1 MSDFAHLTAGVSIP
15 VDGGGLLTSWF
26 NLDLQPSIAANGE
39 DVVFNNGS
47 AANAAPANGQAQ
59 ESGMKEGMTSPA
71 TASRQAVKALAHSYR
86 LVQSSVKPRRL
97 LRPHPKTMTSVRQ
110 LSGPKLSCVRLA

>member
-1 MSDFAHLTAGVSIP
+1 MSDLAYLTPGVSIP

-47 AANAAPANGQAQ
+47 SANAAPANGQAQ

-71 TASRQAVKALAHSYR
+71 TASRQAVKASAQSYR
-86 LVQSSVKPRRL
+86 LARSSVKPRQL
-97 LRPHPKTMTSVRQ
+97 LRPHLGTMTSVRQ
-110 LSGPKLSCVRLA
+110 LSGAKLSYVRLA